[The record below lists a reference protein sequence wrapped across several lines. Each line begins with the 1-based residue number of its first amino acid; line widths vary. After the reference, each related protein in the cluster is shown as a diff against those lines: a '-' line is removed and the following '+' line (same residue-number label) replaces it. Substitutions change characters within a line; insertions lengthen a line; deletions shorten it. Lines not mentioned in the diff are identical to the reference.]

1 MTSKDPALPGG
12 GALPGRRMPEVNPLV
27 RAGHLEYDRILFF
40 SDAIFAIAITLL
52 VAGLVVD
59 VRPRE
64 TASAGRQLHDAIP
77 GIRGFAISFVVI
89 GVFWLGHHTIFRFI
103 MAVDRR
109 LIFLNLL
116 FLGTIAFLPYPT
128 ALLSSSTEAPAVIF
142 YAACCAASGLTEAA
156 CWVYATRP
164 GADLA
169 PTAAPVRVRYLLRIL
184 TAPAVFLL
192 SIPVAAFAPVVA
204 LFTWIL
210 IWVANL
216 VVNRFWPLPDAVEAV
231 G

>member
-1 MTSKDPALPGG
+1 
-12 GALPGRRMPEVNPLV
+12 
-27 RAGHLEYDRILFF
+27 
-40 SDAIFAIAITLL
+40 
-52 VAGLVVD
+52 
-59 VRPRE
+59 
-64 TASAGRQLHDAIP
+64 
-77 GIRGFAISFVVI
+77 VI
-89 GVFWLGHHTIFRFI
+89 GVFWLGHHTIFRFV

-142 YAACCAASGLTEAA
+142 YAACCAVCGLTEAV
-156 CWVYATRP
+156 CWLYATRP
-164 GADLA
+164 GAHLA
-169 PTAAPVRVRYLLRIL
+169 PAAAPVRVRYLLRIL

-210 IWVANL
+210 ISVASL
-216 VVNRFWPLPDAVEAV
+216 VVNRFWPLPVAVEAV